1 MEARLLL
8 QTIDI
13 EADNRDVSKAG
24 FFQSLAQQID
34 IVGGTAAATGLGDN
48 QRGML
53 QIIFAAFQS
62 VYQLADNKQCR
73 IADIIVDVF
82 QTGFDYLAAGVVQ
95 NLGFVATAYE
105 CCLQQ

>member
-1 MEARLLL
+1 MEAGLLL
-8 QTIDI
+8 QTVDV
-13 EADNRDVSKAG
+13 EADDRDVRKAG

-48 QRGML
+48 QRSVL
-53 QIIFAAFQS
+53 QVIFAAFQS
-62 VYQLADNKQCR
+62 IYQLADNQQCR
-73 IADIIVDVF
+73 IADIIVNVF
-82 QTGFDYLAAGVVQ
+82 QTGFDYLAPGVVQ